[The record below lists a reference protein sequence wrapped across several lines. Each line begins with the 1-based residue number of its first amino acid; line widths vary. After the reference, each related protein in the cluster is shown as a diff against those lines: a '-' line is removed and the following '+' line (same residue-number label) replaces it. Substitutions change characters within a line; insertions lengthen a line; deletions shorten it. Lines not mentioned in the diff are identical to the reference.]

1 MKNLLW
7 TVIPMCIVG
16 IVLGVITNKRQ
27 QEDKRIMEESMASIE
42 NFVEDA
48 MKKGKAE

>member
-16 IVLGVITNKRQ
+16 IALGIMTNKRQ
-27 QEDKRIMEESMASIE
+27 EEDQRMTEESMASIE
-42 NFVEDA
+42 NFVDDA